1 MYVKGSAVQSFS
13 AQVLT
18 DPSVDQLG
26 DAISKFL
33 HHSGQISTLHH
44 VAATNL
50 RGTAFDLSD
59 PFPRLENHGSY
70 LFGELATPTSLNDGA
85 DLFISI
91 SYVLSFK
98 NALVIA
104 RSPEGDEFREDTEEF
119 LETLEQRCSSV
130 ESVGEFVASLLGA
143 IAENIEEKV
152 LKVHRSIDR
161 DLSRLTDSFDIH
173 NKDLT
178 AEEISALYLAA
189 SRYRIDVLG
198 VRTTIEET
206 TRILDEISNDRI
218 DLRASEQPGLELFS
232 RDLEILVHDLH
243 IRFRRLTALR
253 NNLEST
259 IKVTFDKFER
269 LDDQSQTK
277 ASNNMAAI
285 ASIMLLPSF
294 LVGFFGQNFGIYDEI
309 EYHWGW
315 ALSMGAIALVTAG
328 QIVFFRRKRW
338 L

>member
-1 MYVKGSAVQSFS
+1 M
-13 AQVLT
+13 
-18 DPSVDQLG
+18 
-26 DAISKFL
+26 L
-33 HHSGQISTLHH
+33 HN
-44 VAATNL
+44 VAKTNL
-50 RGTAFDLSD
+50 RGTTFDLSD
-59 PFPRLENHGSY
+59 PFPRLENHENY
-70 LFGELATPTSLNDGA
+70 LFGELATPTSLDDGA

-91 SYVLSFK
+91 SFILSFT

-104 RSPEGDEFREDTEEF
+104 RSPEGDQFREDTEEF
-119 LETLEQRCSSV
+119 LHALKRNCSSV
-130 ESVGEFVASLLGA
+130 DSVGEFVACLLGA
-143 IAENIEEKV
+143 IAEDIEEKV
-152 LKVHRSIDR
+152 LTVHRCIDR

-173 NKDLT
+173 NKNLT
-178 AEEISALYLAA
+178 AEEISSLYLAA

-218 DLRASEQPGLELFS
+218 DLRASDQSGLELFD
-232 RDLEILVHDLH
+232 RDLEILVNDLH

-253 NNLEST
+253 SNLEST

-294 LVGFFGQNFGIYDEI
+294 LVGFFGQNFGVYDEI

-315 ALSMGAIALVTAG
+315 ALSLGAIALVTVG
-328 QIVFFRRKRW
+328 QVVFFRRRRW

>member
-1 MYVKGSAVQSFS
+1 MQPFS
-13 AQVLT
+13 AQFLT
-18 DPSVDQLG
+18 DPSADELK
-26 DAISKFL
+26 DAISTFL
-33 HHSGQISTLHH
+33 HHSGQIPALHH
-44 VAATNL
+44 VATTNL
-50 RGTAFDLSD
+50 RGTTFDLSD
-59 PFPRLENHGSY
+59 PFPRLENHESY
-70 LFGELATPTSLNDGA
+70 LFGELATPTSLDDGA
-85 DLFISI
+85 DLFVSI
-91 SYVLSFK
+91 SFVLSFT

-104 RSPEGDEFREDTEEF
+104 RSPEGDEFRADTEDF
-119 LETLEQRCSSV
+119 LESLEQSCSSV

-143 IAENIEEKV
+143 IAEDIEEKV

-173 NKDLT
+173 NRNLT

-189 SRYRIDVLG
+189 SRYRIDILG

-206 TRILDEISNDRI
+206 TRILDDISNDRI
-218 DLRASEQPGLELFS
+218 DLRDTDRPGLELFD
-232 RDLEILVHDLH
+232 RDLEILVNDLH

-294 LVGFFGQNFGIYDEI
+294 LVGFFGQNFGVYDEI

-315 ALSMGAIALVTAG
+315 AISMGAIALVTAA

>member
-1 MYVKGSAVQSFS
+1 MQPFS

-18 DPSVDQLG
+18 DPSADELK
-26 DAISKFL
+26 DAISTFVQ
-33 HHSGQISTLHH
+33 HAGQVPTLHH
-44 VAATNL
+44 VATTNL
-50 RGTAFDLSD
+50 RGTTFDLSD
-59 PFPRLENHGSY
+59 PFPRLENHESY
-70 LFGELATPTSLNDGA
+70 LFGELATPTSLDDGA
-85 DLFISI
+85 DLFVSI
-91 SYVLSFK
+91 SFVLSFT

-104 RSPEGDEFREDTEEF
+104 RSPEGDEFRADTEDF
-119 LETLEQRCSSV
+119 LESLEQSCSSV
-130 ESVGEFVASLLGA
+130 KSVGEFVASLLGA
-143 IAENIEEKV
+143 IAEDIEEKV

-173 NKDLT
+173 NRNLT

-189 SRYRIDVLG
+189 SRYRIDILG

-206 TRILDEISNDRI
+206 TRILDDISNDRI
-218 DLRASEQPGLELFS
+218 DLRDTDRPGLELFD
-232 RDLEILVHDLH
+232 RDLEILVNDLH

-294 LVGFFGQNFGIYDEI
+294 LVGFFGQNFGVYDEI

-315 ALSMGAIALVTAG
+315 AISMGAIALVTAA